1 MPIPYLRKNLK
12 LRYNMTNDPEHNDD
26 IRDALRSYG
35 LKQEIKRIH
44 DEIMPSL
51 KGKRPVRSLFI
62 YANRIAA
69 AILIL
74 IVSAGIVIYFTSTPS
89 NLFNSRY
96 EPYEESAQRGNAPLA
111 SAIET
116 KFLEGQKMLQ
126 EGNAVNAINIFSDLM
141 ESNKRSNNNIL
152 ADDTEYYLALAYLK
166 ADQPGNALRIFRS
179 IYYNKG
185 HLYND
190 KVTQWF
196 LLRLKIASL
205 KEK

>member
-1 MPIPYLRKNLK
+1 MPTLHLRKNLK
-12 LRYNMTNDPEHNDD
+12 APYNMTNDPEHNED

-44 DEIMPSL
+44 DEIMPVL
-51 KGKRPVRSLFI
+51 KGKRPVRSLFT

-69 AILIL
+69 TILIL
-74 IVSAGIVIYFTSTPS
+74 IVSAGVVIYFTSTPS

-96 EPYEESAQRGNAPLA
+96 EPYEESTQRGNAPLTP
-111 SAIET
+111 AIKI

-126 EGNAVNAINIFSDLM
+126 QGNAVNAINIFSEII
-141 ESNKRSNNNIL
+141 ESNKQSNNNIL

-179 IYYNKG
+179 IYFNKG

-190 KVTQWF
+190 KVTDWF
-196 LLRLKIASL
+196 LLRVKIASL